1 MRYLRMYVVINILM
15 AGAMRAANIEEGVPA
30 GVDEE
35 PPQQIAEPSVDQQ
48 PPATEHAAPQASST
62 EPPTQPV
69 AVEQVPATQAEAVPP
84 AEVAVVEPEPT
95 IEDAEAVFAEEMTNQ
110 PQGMPE
116 APQNVGLVA
125 SEPEP
130 PVQGITT
137 VDLEQPQGNWLFKK
151 YWWDRAE
158 ETYKKIKNNSDKI
171 GDMRVKF
178 FTRRTELDKTI
189 LDPFYADVGL
199 TQSELQRSMQS
210 LMSQLEQ
217 ERDKEGML
225 SEEER
230 ELMETVKKDRE
241 RLEQLDRDIKA
252 VGTLRD
258 EADRAVEKVL
268 EQKKRASQYET
279 EAWDTLREIGR
290 VVNDTKAS
298 ELFYKMDAALR
309 TVKEVAK
316 YVEQDV
322 NGLFDKLLSNAREQ
336 TERIKTALQAL
347 KEQGVDLKARVQ
359 EAQEHDLA
367 RDAAAAE
374 EATEK
379 EKTKAAPEKTGW
391 ASRLYQAVIDVTL
404 WQFLQSIWDVI
415 MWLPRR
421 IYSTITSIF
430 R

>member
-1 MRYLRMYVVINILM
+1 M
-15 AGAMRAANIEEGVPA
+15 GEGVPA

-35 PPQQIAEPSVDQQ
+35 PPQQMAEPTVAEQ
-48 PPATEHAAPQASST
+48 PPAEESGTVQVPEVVTQQPAAVESAPAAQSEAAPQS
-62 EPPTQPV
+62 
-69 AVEQVPATQAEAVPP
+69 EA
-84 AEVAVVEPEPT
+84 AEPEPT
-95 IEDAEAVFAEEMTNQ
+95 IEDAEAVFAEEMVNQ
-110 PQGMPE
+110 PQGMQDLSAVAPVRRSSESEGGLAKEE
-116 APQNVGLVA
+116 APQNAGA
-125 SEPEP
+125 SEPEI

-199 TQSELQRSMQS
+199 TQSDLQRSMQS

-217 ERDKEGML
+217 ERDKEGTL

-230 ELMETVKKDRE
+230 ELMETVQKDRE
-241 RLEQLDRDIKA
+241 RLEQLDKDIKA

-309 TVKEVAK
+309 TVKDIAK
-316 YVEQDV
+316 YVEQEV